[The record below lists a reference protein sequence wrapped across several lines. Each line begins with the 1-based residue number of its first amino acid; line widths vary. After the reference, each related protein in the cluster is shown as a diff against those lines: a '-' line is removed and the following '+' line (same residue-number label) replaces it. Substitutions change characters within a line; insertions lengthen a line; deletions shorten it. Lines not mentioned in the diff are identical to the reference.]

1 MAFPSPHPT
10 PAHKPDYT
18 HQVRYDGEFY
28 EEDLPPELFDRQEDD
43 EELAVFQHMAEHI
56 DD

>member
-1 MAFPSPHPT
+1 MAFPNPY
-10 PAHKPDYT
+10 PAPGHKPDYT

-28 EEDLPPELFDRQEDD
+28 EEDLPPELFDPQEDD
-43 EELAVFQHMAEHI
+43 EELAVFHHIADHI

>member
-1 MAFPSPHPT
+1 MAFPNPYPV
-10 PAHKPDYT
+10 PGHKPDYA

-28 EEDLPPELFDRQEDD
+28 EEDLPPELFDPQEDD
-43 EELAVFQHMAEHI
+43 EELSAFHHIADHI

>member
-1 MAFPSPHPT
+1 MAFPNPRPI
-10 PAHKPDYT
+10 PGHKPDYT

-28 EEDLPPELFDRQEDD
+28 EEELPPELFDPQEDD
-43 EELAVFQHMAEHI
+43 EELAVFHHIADHI